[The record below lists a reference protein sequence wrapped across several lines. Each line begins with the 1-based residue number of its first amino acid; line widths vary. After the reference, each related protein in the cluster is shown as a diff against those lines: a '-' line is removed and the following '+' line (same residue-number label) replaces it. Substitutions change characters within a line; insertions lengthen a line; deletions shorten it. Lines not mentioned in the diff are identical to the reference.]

1 MFKIIF
7 RYGLALSLALSVAGY
22 FHANAFGF
30 AESKQERITEKQ
42 VHYQAE
48 SDRSQNQEV
57 VFIEIDEKEEEES
70 ERSSLKRNSCSS
82 LFVANF
88 SNYFLA
94 FNHSAQTLADFHFNL
109 LPYAQPTYLLL
120 RVFRL

>member
-7 RYGLALSLALSVAGY
+7 RYSLILSLALSVVGY

-30 AESKQERITEKQ
+30 AESKQERITEQQ

-94 FNHSAQTLADFHFNL
+94 INHSAKTLADFHFNISL
-109 LPYAQPTYLLL
+109 HAQPTYLLL